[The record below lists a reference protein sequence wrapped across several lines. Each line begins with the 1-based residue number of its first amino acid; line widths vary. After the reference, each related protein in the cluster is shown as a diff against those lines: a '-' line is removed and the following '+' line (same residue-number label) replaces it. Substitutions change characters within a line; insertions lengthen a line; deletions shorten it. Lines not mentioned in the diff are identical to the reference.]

1 MPLAAIHRLT
11 WPQDINGEGE
21 GAGHGEEREEVEEKA
36 NGQWGEVLA
45 KLNNC
50 AVVASPLDDSTEL
63 CVRNF

>member
-36 NGQWGEVLA
+36 NGQWGESPGQA
-45 KLNNC
+45 KQLRSC
-50 AVVASPLDDSTEL
+50 CLPP
-63 CVRNF
+63 